1 MAESM
6 ADACIDE

>member
-6 ADACIDE
+6 A